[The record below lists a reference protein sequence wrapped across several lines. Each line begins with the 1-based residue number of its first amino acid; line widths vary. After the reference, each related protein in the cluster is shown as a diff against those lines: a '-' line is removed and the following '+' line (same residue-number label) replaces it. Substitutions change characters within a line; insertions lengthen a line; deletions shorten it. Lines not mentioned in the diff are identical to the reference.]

1 MDPKRCFK
9 DSNLGHAAYA
19 CSLPVNTCTPDT
31 GTEYL
36 ANRKAGY
43 RVLQTILGD
52 TYFSLFINSCIFC
65 FS

>member
-9 DSNLGHAAYA
+9 DSNLGPAAYA
-19 CSLPVNTCTPDT
+19 CSLPVDTCTPDT

-43 RVLQTILGD
+43 RV
-52 TYFSLFINSCIFC
+52 
-65 FS
+65 